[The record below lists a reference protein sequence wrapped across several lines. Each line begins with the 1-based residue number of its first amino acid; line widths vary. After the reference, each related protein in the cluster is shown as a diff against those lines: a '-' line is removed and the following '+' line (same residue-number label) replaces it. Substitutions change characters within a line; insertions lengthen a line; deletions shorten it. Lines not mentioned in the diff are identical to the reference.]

1 MISVGEAALHLVD
14 AALGGQEV
22 DGAGRG
28 HVEGLRLAVEPR
40 PLAGHAQ
47 AVLAGRDDL
56 RDELLAVHTD
66 LHGDPVLRQ
75 LLGQLQLVLRALAA
89 AAAATAAAVLGQ
101 PEEGGGEMT
110 ETTGKEN
117 KT

>member
-1 MISVGEAALHLVD
+1 MTLHLVD
-14 AALGGQEV
+14 GALGGQEV

-47 AVLAGRDDL
+47 AFPAGRDEVC
-56 RDELLAVHTD
+56 DELLAVHAD

-75 LLGQLQLVLRALAA
+75 LLGQLQLVLRALVPA
-89 AAAATAAAVLGQ
+89 AAAVLGQ
-101 PEEGGGEMT
+101 PEEGEREMT
-110 ETTGKEN
+110 NTTGRN
-117 KT
+117 TWR